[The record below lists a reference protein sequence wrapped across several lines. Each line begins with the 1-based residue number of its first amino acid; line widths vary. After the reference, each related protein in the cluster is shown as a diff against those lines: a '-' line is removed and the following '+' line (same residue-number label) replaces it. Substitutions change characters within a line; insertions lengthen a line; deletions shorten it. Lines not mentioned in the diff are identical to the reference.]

1 MRIGT
6 ISKCVNVNRRKVEVF
21 LEMQLSV
28 RNAAQRSAHLILA
41 ERPLND
47 QSTAHPHNH
56 LPSTEKGTE
65 LAWEEEMLIQ
75 AGNCRSWKAE
85 E

>member
-1 MRIGT
+1 
-6 ISKCVNVNRRKVEVF
+6 
-21 LEMQLSV
+21 MQLSV

-65 LAWEEEMLIQ
+65 LAWEEGMLIQ
-75 AGNCRSWKAE
+75 AGSCRSWKAE
-85 E
+85 G